1 MTEDSP
7 ATLSI
12 LVPAEDADRDRVEVR
27 FRRKEVP
34 VDSLRNSLADYLAKM
49 EDALNGV
56 PASLSGYQVDE
67 ITLSLEVSATGK
79 VSMLG
84 TGAEVTG
91 TGGLTLTLKRRDS
104 DAS

>member
-12 LVPAEDADRDRVEVR
+12 LVPAEDADRDRFEVR

-67 ITLSLEVSATGK
+67 ITQPRGERHGQGK
-79 VSMLG
+79 YARNRGRSDRD
-84 TGAEVTG
+84 
-91 TGGLTLTLKRRDS
+91 RRS
-104 DAS
+104 HPYS